1 MVHVCHTYFERA
13 SLQLFVELN
22 MPAGVSINRVSDAV
36 GGLDITNDTGSGEN
50 AGY

>member
-1 MVHVCHTYFERA
+1 MVSHTYSERA

-22 MPAGVSINRVSDAV
+22 IPAGVSMNSVSEAV

-50 AGY
+50 ARY